1 MLFNIFKIKKTDYD
15 SVVSN
20 SFCKGCD
27 KCLRGKKLV
36 LFITGIC
43 SRNCFYCPLSNNRKN
58 KDKVFANERECKI
71 GDLKSVFEEIELSQ
85 AKGAGITGG
94 DPLLKIERTIKYE
107 KEIKKKYKDFHI
119 HLYCST
125 KNITN
130 DKLKRLSKVIDEI
143 RFHPDLEKSFNEE
156 KKKILL
162 SKKYFN
168 KQEIGIEIPI
178 FPDKIKET
186 LKFLE
191 SICDKIGFLN
201 LNELEIGA
209 ENSEKMLQKYE
220 IEKDG
225 YVVKG
230 SFKAGIFLLK
240 KLSKKFPK
248 LKIHFCSAKTKNLH
262 QYVNRLKNYK
272 ILAFGKKT
280 SEGTVIYFVSYVKN
294 ENEIKKIERAFGR
307 NNCLYDKEKKRM
319 ILNYARVLKNLDKF
333 KIYKIEE
340 YPSFDRDEVEKELL
354 N

>member
-1 MLFNIFKIKKTDYD
+1 MIFGLFNFKKTLFD
-15 SVVSN
+15 SYTSN
-20 SFCKGCD
+20 SFCEGCE
-27 KCLRGKKLV
+27 KCLRGKKMV
-36 LFITGIC
+36 LFITGLC
-43 SRNCFYCPLSNNRKN
+43 SRKCLYCPLSKKR
-58 KDKVFANERECKI
+58 KDKDKIFANERECKI
-71 GDLKSVFEEIELSQ
+71 GDLKSVFEEIDLSQ

-94 DPLLKIERTIKYE
+94 DPLLKIERTIKYA
-107 KEIKKKYKDFHI
+107 KEIKKRYKNFHI

-130 DKLKRLSKVIDEI
+130 EKLKKLSRFIDEI
-143 RFHPDLEKSFNEE
+143 RFHPDLEKDLEIE

-162 SKKYFN
+162 SRKYF
-168 KQEIGIEIPI
+168 KQQEIGIEIPV
-178 FPDKIKET
+178 FPEKTNKT
-186 LKFLE
+186 LEFLE

-209 ENSEKMLQKYE
+209 ENSEKMLEKYD

-225 YVVKG
+225 YVVKD
-230 SFKAGIFLLK
+230 SFKSGIFLLK

-280 SEGTVIYFVSYVKN
+280 NEGTVIYFVSYVKN
-294 ENEIKKIERAFGR
+294 KNEIEKIEKAFGR

-340 YPSFDRDEVEKELL
+340 YPSYDRDEVEKELL